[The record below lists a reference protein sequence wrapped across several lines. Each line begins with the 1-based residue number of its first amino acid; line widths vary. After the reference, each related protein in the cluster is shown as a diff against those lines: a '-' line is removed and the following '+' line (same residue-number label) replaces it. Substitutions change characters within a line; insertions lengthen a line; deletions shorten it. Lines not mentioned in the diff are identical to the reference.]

1 MGLSANGN
9 NFLGSNMVCIYV
21 QYSCTLH
28 KQLRCPYI
36 ILTHYGLYSMELQQQ
51 EVALYLKEQILNLP
65 QVEWNLQL
73 ATSIV
78 WAVLYPEV

>member
-1 MGLSANGN
+1 
-9 NFLGSNMVCIYV
+9 
-21 QYSCTLH
+21 
-28 KQLRCPYI
+28 
-36 ILTHYGLYSMELQQQ
+36 MELQQQ